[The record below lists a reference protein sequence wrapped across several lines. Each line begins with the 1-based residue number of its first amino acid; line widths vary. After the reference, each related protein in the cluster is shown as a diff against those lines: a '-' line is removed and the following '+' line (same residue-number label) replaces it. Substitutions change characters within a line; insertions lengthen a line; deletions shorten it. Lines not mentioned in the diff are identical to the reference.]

1 MIKDILNAFKSPTP
15 PILRTDDAQLA
26 MAALL
31 VRMARSD
38 DDYAPEEK
46 VMIDALLKSRYDLAA
61 EQAADLRAQAEEL
74 EAKAPDTV
82 RFTKLIKD
90 SVPYDD
96 RTTVVRDLW
105 AIALADGGRDA
116 SENNLMRLLANLL
129 GVNDRD
135 SAIARQS
142 LRDAT

>member
-15 PILRTDDAQLA
+15 PPLKTDDAQLA

-31 VRMARSD
+31 VRMARTD

-61 EQAADLRAQAEEL
+61 DQAADLRAQAEEL
-74 EAKAPDTV
+74 EEKAPDTV

-90 SVPYDD
+90 SVPYED

-142 LRDAT
+142 LND